1 MTTLL
6 GQEKGWNLWKEL
18 GWHSMAQ
25 DNCPHIGECRRRNR
39 ACWQRPWRS
48 GWYVLASWAVAS
60 VLTQVGWAVCAY
72 YGTLGL
78 LEMKGRLSEEVHT
91 GNPRISEAEE
101 GESP

>member
-1 MTTLL
+1 M
-6 GQEKGWNLWKEL
+6 
-18 GWHSMAQ
+18 
-25 DNCPHIGECRRRNR
+25 C
-39 ACWQRPWRS
+39 
-48 GWYVLASWAVAS
+48 LASWAVAS